1 MSANVG
7 KYEDLLINNK
17 ALAHLATRMADGT
30 PQVSPVWFDWQ
41 GGKVRVN
48 SVRGRVKDKN
58 MQEGHPVA
66 LSIVDPANPYR
77 YVQIR
82 GTVTRRTEAGAQ
94 DHIDALSQKYTGDTY
109 KFGRPGEVRVT
120 YEITPTSVSGMG

>member
-1 MSANVG
+1 MSADVG
-7 KYEDLLINNK
+7 KYQDLLINNK
-17 ALAHLATRMADGT
+17 ALGHLATRMADGT
-30 PQVSPVWFDWQ
+30 PQVTPVWFDWH

-48 SVRGRVKDKN
+48 TVRGRVKDKN
-58 MQEGHPVA
+58 MQEGNPVA

-94 DHIDALSQKYTGDTY
+94 DHIDTLAKKYTGDSY
-109 KFGRPGEVRVT
+109 KFAKPGEVRVT
-120 YEITPTSVSGMG
+120 CEITPTAVSGMG